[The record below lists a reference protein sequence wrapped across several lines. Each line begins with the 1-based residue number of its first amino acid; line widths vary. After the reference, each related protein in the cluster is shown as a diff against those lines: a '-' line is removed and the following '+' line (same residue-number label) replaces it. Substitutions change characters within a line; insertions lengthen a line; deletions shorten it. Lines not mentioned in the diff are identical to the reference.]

1 MSDTTT
7 SLRPWREIAEPRKDI
22 ADGSFDESLFAA
34 DLGLVDRG
42 RGPADY
48 LDPVTFCEKTYLTE
62 NLFAFLGELSARL
75 SGDMAAAAVYRLQT
89 EFGGGKTHTL
99 LAAYHLFGNPAAVAG
114 TPFVSELA
122 DRLGRTA
129 FPQARVAVLEG
140 GAISAGEP
148 DPHITDAEVF
158 TLLGQLAY
166 RLGGPTAYAKVAD
179 ADREMRGSS
188 TTQLASLL
196 EAHAPCLVLLDEAL
210 QYLTKALTVRTHD
223 GNLASTTLT
232 FIKELCTAVA
242 SVPGAAVVATLT
254 SSNLEDYA
262 SLAGEEMQERLSK
275 VVGRTEN
282 IVTPVEG
289 DDIFPI
295 LHRRLFISIGPEDE
309 RRAVANAYADW
320 YESLGDAVPSSY
332 RDASYRE
339 RIAAAYPFHPEL
351 VDILTNRWG
360 SLSGFQRTRGA
371 LRTLAHT
378 VKALSQRHHDA
389 PLIHPGDVVLADPG
403 IRGEVLRFA
412 GESYKAALNAD
423 IIRPDAKAPEED
435 RRRGGQVE
443 DLHLATGLATTA
455 FLNSFGS
462 DKVLGASSAQM
473 LVGVGRP
480 GLSRGLIDD
489 VRDALES
496 ALWYMRLEG
505 GRYRFTTEPN
515 LNKVILE
522 REGAI
527 TDDRVDALLREAIAL
542 VAPSS
547 SELRVEPRVA
557 GSADLPDNQQLTLG
571 VLDFAS
577 RIGGNET
584 NETLR
589 LAREILEHRGATWRS
604 NKNAAMLVAA
614 DGPALAKARAS
625 ARTLAALR
633 DLKADRHRVGRFN
646 AEQREQLDKRLAAA
660 EERLPQQVTMAYRHL
675 LLLGGDGNGGAKLDH
690 IDLGPARVDAK
701 IGDRV
706 LEYLRGADRL
716 VDTTLAPAALLA
728 ARFGLLPEGTDAVE
742 LDALLGFFYRLP
754 SLPKLVGPHV
764 LRQSLIDGVAK
775 GLFGLA
781 SGSAWDAEDAVLRF
795 DQPLDPSE
803 VQFQPG
809 TWLVR
814 SSAIKELIAQRTPAG
829 ETASVGEKHG
839 ISATPAPAPSTTD
852 VGTDEGAVPPVASS
866 PSALSQVR
874 IRLADVP
881 ASKARDVVKV
891 AVLPLSASSSDVR
904 LDLTITADGGLAGI
918 PPETLNLVVL
928 EGLRQLGLEAEVTTD
943 EGADPNR

>member
-1 MSDTTT
+1 MTA
-7 SLRPWREIAEPRKDI
+7 LPPWREIAEPRRDI

-62 NLFAFLGELSARL
+62 NLYSFLGELAARL
-75 SGDMAAAAVYRLQT
+75 AGDMSSPAVYRLQT

-99 LAAYHLFGNPAAVAG
+99 LAAYHLFGDPGRVAG
-114 TPFVSELA
+114 TPFVTELA
-122 DRLGRTA
+122 DRLHLSTFQKA
-129 FPQARVAVLEG
+129 NVVVLEG

-148 DPHITDAEVF
+148 DPHIKDVDVY

-166 RLGGPTAYAKVAD
+166 RLGGKAAYATVAD
-179 ADREMRGSS
+179 ADRKMRGSS
-188 TTQLASLL
+188 TTQIATLL
-196 EAHAPCLVLLDEAL
+196 EGHAPCLILLDEAL

-223 GNLASTTLT
+223 GNLAATTLT
-232 FIKELCTAVA
+232 LIKELCTAAA
-242 SVPGAAVVATLT
+242 SVPRAAVVATLT

-295 LHRRLFISIGPEDE
+295 LHRRLFGTIGDE
-309 RRAVANAYADW
+309 SYRRQVANVYADW
-320 YESLGDAVPSSY
+320 YESLADAVPAAFREATY
-332 RDASYRE
+332 RD
-339 RIAAAYPFHPEL
+339 RIATAYPFHPEL

-378 VKALSQRHHDA
+378 VKALCQRHDNSA
-389 PLIHPGDVVLADPG
+389 LIHPGDVVLADPG

-423 IIRPDAKAPEED
+423 IIRPDSKAPEED

-443 DLHLATGLATTA
+443 EFHLATGLATTA

-462 DKVLGASSAQM
+462 DKVLGASGAQM
-473 LVGVGRP
+473 LIGVGRP

-489 VRDALES
+489 VRDALEG

-515 LNKVILE
+515 LNKVVLE

-527 TDDRVDALLREAIAL
+527 SDDRIEALMREAVGR
-542 VAPSS
+542 VAPPTPV
-547 SELRVEPRVA
+547 LKVEPRIA
-557 GSADLPDNQQLTLG
+557 TSSDLPDNVELTLG
-571 VLDFAS
+571 ILDFS
-577 RIGGNET
+577 CRFGGDTTDEA
-584 NETLR
+584 LR
-589 LAREILEHRGATWRS
+589 LTRDILEHRGSAWRS
-604 NKNAAMLVAA
+604 NKNAAMLIAA
-614 DGPALAKARAS
+614 DGPAIAKARSS

-633 DLKADRHRVGRFN
+633 ELAADRHRLNRFN
-646 AEQREQLDKRLAAA
+646 TEQREQLTKRLAAA
-660 EERLPQQVTMAYRHL
+660 EERLPQQMTMAYRHL
-675 LLLGGDGNGGAKLDH
+675 LLLGEGDEGGTKLDH

-706 LEYLRGADRL
+706 LEYLRSADRL
-716 VDTTLAPAALLA
+716 VETTLAPAALLA
-728 ARFGLLPEGTDAVE
+728 TRFGLLPDGTDAVE
-742 LDALLGFFYRLP
+742 LDALLGYFSRLP
-754 SLPKLVGPHV
+754 RLPKLGGPQV
-764 LRQSLIDGVAK
+764 LRQALVEGVAK

-781 SGSAWDAEDAVLRF
+781 SGSSWSAEDAVLRF
-795 DQPLDPSE
+795 SQPLDPTE
-803 VQFQPG
+803 VEFQPG

-814 SSAIKELIAQRTPAG
+814 ASAIKDLIATRVPVTQSPTPGGRTGVDDAETTTLPGPIPPASRG
-829 ETASVGEKHG
+829 T
-839 ISATPAPAPSTTD
+839 TPRGP
-852 VGTDEGAVPPVASS
+852 
-866 PSALSQVR
+866 LSKVR
-874 IRLADVP
+874 IRIVGIP
-881 ASKARDVVKV
+881 ASKARDLVKV
-891 AVLPLSASSSDVR
+891 AVLPLTASASEVTLDVS
-904 LDLTITADGGLAGI
+904 INADGGLGGI
-918 PPETLNLVVL
+918 PRDTLNLVVL
-928 EGLRQLGLEAEVTTD
+928 EGLRQLGLNDVEVHID
-943 EGADPNR
+943 DKAD